1 MALTQPLTPGQAA
14 KVRSYIFGLLRSQ
27 IPLAHLVVTG
37 EVTWSPTQARVFGQ
51 LLDKCIPDLSAS
63 FMSSDR
69 SDGDLVLMSRRDLEA
84 LAAGAQDDAKGHRP
98 TAVVSW
104 EPCSAFR
111 STAAP
116 WRRWPARMSAPLARP
131 KTTISRQFASPFW
144 FRVNRNRRR
153 RRLSARPIC
162 FASAWRIAE

>member
-1 MALTQPLTPGQAA
+1 VHDSRGVSDRRFCSKRCAGAHRTAEAALARSSEASHTAAKREASTPEHPAELINMALTQPLTPGQAA

-63 FMSSDR
+63 FISSDR

-84 LAAGAQDDAKGHRP
+84 LAAGTQADAEGP
-98 TAVVSW
+98 
-104 EPCSAFR
+104 
-111 STAAP
+111 
-116 WRRWPARMSAPLARP
+116 
-131 KTTISRQFASPFW
+131 
-144 FRVNRNRRR
+144 
-153 RRLSARPIC
+153 
-162 FASAWRIAE
+162 